1 MIRNDGDWPIHQ
13 AAVDPDNK
21 MHPTVGTLAWL
32 KKLMDEGLSYLRVP
46 GGCPLR
52 GLVEI
57 IVRLLLRPTAR
68 NMTSAMGTN
77 VILSCWVGSIGAPI

>member
-1 MIRNDGDWPIHQ
+1 MVEETYGRGFELP
-13 AAVDPDNK
+13 A
-21 MHPTVGTLAWL
+21 
-32 KKLMDEGLSYLRVP
+32 SP
-46 GGCPLR
+46 GWMSFG